1 MNFFQK
7 PVLNWHESRSL
18 LFVQV
23 RMPDIDDQDDP
34 LLVLVPNFV
43 IERIVEHKHVAL
55 RPGHELVRNSY
66 SRPSLRP
73 WL

>member
-1 MNFFQK
+1 
-7 PVLNWHESRSL
+7 
-18 LFVQV
+18 
-23 RMPDIDDQDDP
+23 MPDIDDQDDP